1 MLINGIHHVCIKCRK
16 DQVEKVKEFYTEV
29 LGLPVVRSWG
39 EPELAGFVFDSGA
52 GLIEVFTN
60 AQEDLPQGSI
70 RHFAF
75 ATSDVDQCVKAVR
88 EAGYAITVEPKDVTL
103 ATTPPSPIRVSSPS
117 GRAATSSSSRAA
129 RIAAA
134 SFSAL
139 ALGSPSRRLAR
150 NVSRKRWT
158 S

>member
-1 MLINGIHHVCIKCRK
+1 MLINGIHHVCIKCRM
-16 DQVEKVKEFYTEV
+16 DQVKKVKEFYTEV

-88 EAGYAITVEPKDVTL
+88 EAGYAITVEPKNATH
-103 ATTPPSPIRVSSPS
+103 ATTPP
-117 GRAATSSSSRAA
+117 A
-129 RIAAA
+129 
-134 SFSAL
+134 
-139 ALGSPSRRLAR
+139 PSRVA
-150 NVSRKRWT
+150 VCIGPVGEEIEFYQEK
-158 S
+158 

>member
-1 MLINGIHHVCIKCRK
+1 MLINGIHHVCIKCRM
-16 DQVEKVKEFYTEV
+16 DQVKKVKEFYTEV

-88 EAGYAITVEPKDVTL
+88 GQVMPL
-103 ATTPPSPIRVSSPS
+103 RSSQKM
-117 GRAATSSSSRAA
+117 SRLRRLHPLQSAWH
-129 RIAAA
+129 
-134 SFSAL
+134 SAL
-139 ALGSPSRRLAR
+139 DRLVRRLSSIRKNDTA
-150 NVSRKRWT
+150 VCSRTAVKP
-158 S
+158 

>member
-1 MLINGIHHVCIKCRK
+1 MLINGIHHVCIKCRM
-16 DQVEKVKEFYTEV
+16 DQVKKVKEFYTEV

-88 EAGYAITVEPKDVTL
+88 EAGYAITV
-103 ATTPPSPIRVSSPS
+103 
-117 GRAATSSSSRAA
+117 
-129 RIAAA
+129 
-134 SFSAL
+134 
-139 ALGSPSRRLAR
+139 
-150 NVSRKRWT
+150 
-158 S
+158 

>member
-1 MLINGIHHVCIKCRK
+1 MLVNGIHHVCIKCRK

-75 ATSDVDQCVKAVR
+75 ATSDVDQCVRAVR
-88 EAGYAITVEPKDVTL
+88 EAGYAITFEPKDVTL
-103 ATTPPSPIRVSSPS
+103 ATTPPSPIRVAFCIGPV
-117 GRAATSSSSRAA
+117 GEE
-129 RIAAA
+129 IE
-134 SFSAL
+134 FYQE
-139 ALGSPSRRLAR
+139 
-150 NVSRKRWT
+150 K
-158 S
+158 

>member
-1 MLINGIHHVCIKCRK
+1 MLVNGIHHVCIKCRK

-75 ATSDVDQCVKAVR
+75 ATSDVDQCVRAVR
-88 EAGYAITVEPKDVTL
+88 EAGYTIIVEPKDVTL
-103 ATTPPSPIRVSSPS
+103 ATTPPSPIRVAFCIGPV
-117 GRAATSSSSRAA
+117 GEE
-129 RIAAA
+129 IE
-134 SFSAL
+134 FYQE
-139 ALGSPSRRLAR
+139 
-150 NVSRKRWT
+150 K
-158 S
+158 

>member
-1 MLINGIHHVCIKCRK
+1 MLINGIHHVCIKCRM
-16 DQVEKVKEFYTEV
+16 DQVKKVKEFYTEV
-29 LGLPVVRSWG
+29 LGLPAVRSWG

-88 EAGYAITVEPKDVTL
+88 EAGYAITIEPKDVTL
-103 ATTPPSPIRVSSPS
+103 ATTPPAPIRVAFCIGPV
-117 GRAATSSSSRAA
+117 GEE
-129 RIAAA
+129 IE
-134 SFSAL
+134 FYQE
-139 ALGSPSRRLAR
+139 
-150 NVSRKRWT
+150 K
-158 S
+158 

>member
-1 MLINGIHHVCIKCRK
+1 MLINGIHHVCIKCRM
-16 DQVEKVKEFYTEV
+16 DQVEKVREFYTEV
-29 LGLPVVRSWG
+29 LGLPVLRSWG

-103 ATTPPSPIRVSSPS
+103 ATTPPSRSVWH
-117 GRAATSSSSRAA
+117 
-129 RIAAA
+129 
-134 SFSAL
+134 SAL
-139 ALGSPSRRLAR
+139 DRLAR
-150 NVSRKRWT
+150 RLNFIRKNSNNQSEMNV
-158 S
+158 